1 MDKAKQKA
9 IIFTGIAIILFY
21 WCIGNLSTIGNW
33 LQYVLGLVSPFIL
46 GGAIAFIVNVPMRNI
61 EKKLFQGKSSKK
73 MAKFRRP
80 LAFLLTL
87 LAAVVIIT
95 LLIVVVVPEIGKAFG
110 DLIERVPKSYAIMMR
125 ELEKLLVEYP
135 EIEEQVASIKIDW
148 NSVIDNVIAFFS
160 AGTKGLI
167 NSGIGVISGLVSGV
181 TTTFIGFVFAIY
193 ILFQKETLGHQCKKV
208 LFAFFKKERAKK
220 ILDIADLTATTF
232 ASFLSG
238 QCLEAVILGS
248 MFVFTM
254 SILKLPYA
262 WLMGVII
269 AVTALIPMVGAFIGC
284 FIGIF
289 LILIVNPVQAV
300 VFTVMFLV
308 LQQVEGNLIYPHV
321 VGKSVGLPGMWV
333 LVAVT
338 VGGNLGGVMGM
349 VVAIPLFSVLYV
361 LLRKFVNRRLAE
373 KKINVN

>member
-1 MDKAKQKA
+1 M
-9 IIFTGIAIILFY
+9 
-21 WCIGNLSTIGNW
+21 
-33 LQYVLGLVSPFIL
+33 
-46 GGAIAFIVNVPMRNI
+46 
-61 EKKLFQGKSSKK
+61 
-73 MAKFRRP
+73 
-80 LAFLLTL
+80 
-87 LAAVVIIT
+87 
-95 LLIVVVVPEIGKAFG
+95 
-110 DLIERVPKSYAIMMR
+110 
-125 ELEKLLVEYP
+125 
-135 EIEEQVASIKIDW
+135 
-148 NSVIDNVIAFFS
+148 
-160 AGTKGLI
+160 
-167 NSGIGVISGLVSGV
+167 
-181 TTTFIGFVFAIY
+181 
-193 ILFQKETLGHQCKKV
+193 FQKETLGHQCKKV